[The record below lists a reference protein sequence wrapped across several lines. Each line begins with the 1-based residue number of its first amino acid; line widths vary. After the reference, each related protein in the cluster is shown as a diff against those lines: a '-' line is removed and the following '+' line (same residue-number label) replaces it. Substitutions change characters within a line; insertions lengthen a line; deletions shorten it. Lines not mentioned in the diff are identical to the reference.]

1 MNKYRIPTKG
11 QCVVSRSVVVV
22 SVSRGAHSG
31 LVLRTVMRMLV
42 MLMMMIRTILRRM
55 ILRRMILRRTMQR
68 GLIHRPGVL
77 CHLQCQAHGEGKG
90 RGGGGGCRG
99 EAGYGG
105 RLEV

>member
-55 ILRRMILRRTMQR
+55 ILRRTMQR